1 MSQQVVDDIKNKLWA
16 LSRDELLD
24 INALLISISKAKRKG
39 EIVQKKNQLS
49 VGDKVQ
55 FTTSKGETIL
65 CELLELRRTK
75 ATVRTTNF
83 PYERW
88 NVPIN
93 LLSPREAVFDPTTGE
108 FR

>member
-24 INALLISISKAKRKG
+24 INELLISISKAKKKG
-39 EIVQKKNQLS
+39 EIIQKKNQLS
-49 VGDKVQ
+49 VGDLVQ
-55 FTTSKGETIL
+55 FTTSKGDTIH

-75 ATVRTTNF
+75 ATVRTSHH

-93 LLSPREAVFDPTTGE
+93 LLTPREATFDPTTGE